1 MPFKLPLPFSTT
13 NQLRATPI
21 LVVLVIGLAYL
32 TAACSSP
39 PTSEI
44 PTSTPQSEP
53 TQTATQTAPA
63 TQTPTTAVGTIYL
76 VTGPDADPAI
86 AADLQ
91 PFLQELASTQG
102 LRFQIREELSASEL
116 TAAPLVVVIAPYP
129 DLPEIVSASPQT
141 HFLAIG
147 FPDIES
153 GANLSVIKPNTV
165 PADQIGFIAG
175 FMAATISADWRVG
188 VITEVDSDAGETISV
203 GFMNGVFYMCGL
215 CRPVY
220 PPFPSAGYPLYVEL
234 PLEAGQADWESTA
247 NYLEVWDVQTVYIQP
262 TVASKGLY
270 GVLAEAGINI
280 IGSTSA
286 PQEFR
291 DNWVASLR
299 YADPIGAVHDLVPE
313 LLANPDGQGIQL
325 PLLITDVNPNWLSLG
340 RQQSVE
346 EMMVDLFDGFIGT
359 GVENTA
365 IE

>member
-1 MPFKLPLPFSTT
+1 LI
-13 NQLRATPI
+13 A
-21 LVVLVIGLAYL
+21 
-32 TAACSSP
+32 
-39 PTSEI
+39 
-44 PTSTPQSEP
+44 
-53 TQTATQTAPA
+53 
-63 TQTPTTAVGTIYL
+63 
-76 VTGPDADPAI
+76 GPDADPAI
-86 AADLQ
+86 AAELQ
-91 PFLQELASTQG
+91 PFLQELAGNQG
-102 LRFQIREELSASEL
+102 LRFQIREELSTTEL
-116 TAAPLVVVIAPYP
+116 AAAPLVVVIAPYP
-129 DLPEIVSASPQT
+129 DLPALVSTSPQT
-141 HFLAIG
+141 HFFAIG
-147 FPDIES
+147 FPDIDS
-153 GANLSVIKPNTV
+153 GSNLSVIKAEAV

-188 VITEVDSDAGETISV
+188 VITEVDSYVGETISV

-234 PLEAGQADWESTA
+234 PLEAGQADWESAA

-262 TVASKGLY
+262 TIASKGLY

-313 LLANPDGQGIQL
+313 LLANPDGQGIQM